1 MRGLMI
7 AAATIGLLVS
17 AGSAMAAQ
25 EAQGTISQVNP
36 TTGTLTLRNG
46 QTYTFS
52 NPTVLIGFMPGEN
65 VGVTYTGNNQGI
77 GAFDPD
83 RAR

>member
-36 TTGTLTLRNG
+36 ATGTLTLQNG

-52 NPTVLIGFMPGEN
+52 NPTVLIGFIPGEN
-65 VGVTYTGNNQGI
+65 IGVTYTGNNQGI

-83 RAR
+83 RAN

>member
-7 AAATIGLLVS
+7 AAATIGLLAS

-25 EAQGTISQVNP
+25 EAKGTISSVNP
-36 TTGTLTLRNG
+36 SAGTLTLRNG
-46 QTYTFS
+46 ATYTFS
-52 NPTVLIGFMPGEN
+52 NPSVLIGFIPGDD
-65 VGVTYTGNNQGI
+65 VGVTYTGQNQGI